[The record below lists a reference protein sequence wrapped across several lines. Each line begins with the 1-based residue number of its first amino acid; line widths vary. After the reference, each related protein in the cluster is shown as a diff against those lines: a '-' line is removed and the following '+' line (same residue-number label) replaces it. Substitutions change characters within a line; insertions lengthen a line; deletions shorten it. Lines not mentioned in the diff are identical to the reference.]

1 MHVKFLAHGT
11 GSGARASAYLLG
23 AHDHTGAERAGV
35 TVLRGDPALFAAVA
49 DSLPFQQRYSS
60 AVISWAAEEAP
71 TAAEID
77 EVLADFEALAFAG
90 LEPEDY
96 HMTVVQHDELDGG
109 AHVHILIPRV
119 HLGSGKSFNPA
130 PPGQRDDFYAV
141 RDKHNHAKGWARPD
155 DPLRARL
162 LRPDFEAYKGDHP
175 AIKKQITDHLIGATA
190 QGVITN
196 AAELRAY
203 LQESLGCEITR
214 TGMDYI
220 SIKPEGYPKAVRLRG
235 ELYGASWTA
244 KGAIER
250 EAQVA
255 ARAGIGRGGEVSESG
270 ARRAQDRL
278 TKACER
284 RAEYNRGRYPGRDR
298 GIAPTDH
305 RIGRSAERGI
315 GTGPERGQHPQADLQ
330 RLAQSLAGRGM
341 HLRGDRAGELGG
353 IELDGQRGSAVEQRD
368 QQRESHAGAASGR
381 SEIRPGG
388 WQELHP
394 RSDIGKN
401 VRNAKWRDGGGDQ
414 VNDRIRTPTDREAG
428 ADGAAAPGRDE
439 SLAGAARRATARFG
453 ELTGAVAEHLG
464 RVREALRQLTHRL
477 RGLGEEY
484 QERASQHGPEFGPDQ
499 PGYRSSTWV
508 IEQQCEH
515 SQKLAGELEQGAEL
529 IADRAKALS
538 EEQSQSSGL
547 ST

>member
-71 TAAEID
+71 TTAEID

-96 HMTVVQHDELDGG
+96 HMTVVQHDEPDGG

-270 ARRAQDRL
+270 ARRAQERL
-278 TKACER
+278 KKACER
-284 RAEYNRGRYPGRDR
+284 RAEYNCGRYPGRDR

-305 RIGRSAERGI
+305 RLGRPIEGGLGA
-315 GTGPERGQHPQADLQ
+315 GTERGQHPQADLQ
-330 RLAQSLAGRGM
+330 RLA
-341 HLRGDRAGELGG
+341 
-353 IELDGQRGSAVEQRD
+353 
-368 QQRESHAGAASGR
+368 
-381 SEIRPGG
+381 
-388 WQELHP
+388 
-394 RSDIGKN
+394 
-401 VRNAKWRDGGGDQ
+401 
-414 VNDRIRTPTDREAG
+414 
-428 ADGAAAPGRDE
+428 
-439 SLAGAARRATARFG
+439 
-453 ELTGAVAEHLG
+453 
-464 RVREALRQLTHRL
+464 
-477 RGLGEEY
+477 
-484 QERASQHGPEFGPDQ
+484 
-499 PGYRSSTWV
+499 
-508 IEQQCEH
+508 
-515 SQKLAGELEQGAEL
+515 
-529 IADRAKALS
+529 
-538 EEQSQSSGL
+538 
-547 ST
+547 

>member
-71 TAAEID
+71 TTAEID

-96 HMTVVQHDELDGG
+96 HMTVVQHDEPDGG
-109 AHVHILIPRV
+109 VHVHILIPRV

-270 ARRAQDRL
+270 ARRAQERL
-278 TKACER
+278 KKACER
-284 RAEYNRGRYPGRDR
+284 RAEYNCGRYPGRDR

-305 RIGRSAERGI
+305 RLGRPIEGGLGA
-315 GTGPERGQHPQADLQ
+315 GTERGQHPQADLQ

-353 IELDGQRGSAVEQRD
+353 VELDGQRGSAVEQRD
-368 QQRESHAGAASGR
+368 QQRESHVGGASDRSDLRPSG
-381 SEIRPGG
+381 G
-388 WQELHP
+388 QELHP
-394 RSDIGKN
+394 RPQHGGT
-401 VRNAKWRDGGGDQ
+401 VRNEERQNGRGGEL
-414 VNDRIRTPTDREAG
+414 NDRTGADIDRQVG
-428 ADGAAAPGRDE
+428 ADGSGAPTADGGFGAAIAAAGALFERVADRLHQRAGELRDVMQ
-439 SLAGAARRATARFG
+439 RATAFVRG
-453 ELTGAVAEHLG
+453 VAERG
-464 RVREALRQLTHRL
+464 RTVEQSDHDSVWQL
-477 RGLGEEY
+477 
-484 QERASQHGPEFGPDQ
+484 
-499 PGYRSSTWV
+499 
-508 IEQQCEH
+508 EQQCQRVE
-515 SQKLAGELEQGAEL
+515 QGAGRLTQGAEL
-529 IADRAKALS
+529 IANRAKALR

-547 ST
+547 SM

>member
-23 AHDHTGAERAGV
+23 PHDHTGAERAGV

-60 AVISWAAEEAP
+60 AVISWAVEEAP

-96 HMTVVQHDELDGG
+96 HMTVVQHDEPDGG

-255 ARAGIGRGGEVSESG
+255 ARAGIGRGGEVSASG
-270 ARRAQDRL
+270 ARRAQERL
-278 TKACER
+278 KKACER
-284 RAEYNRGRYPGRDR
+284 RAEYNCGRYPGRDR

-305 RIGRSAERGI
+305 RLDRPIEGGLGA
-315 GTGPERGQHPQADLQ
+315 GPERGQHPQADLQ

-341 HLRGDRAGELGG
+341 HLRGDRVGELGG
-353 IELDGQRGSAVEQRD
+353 VELDGQRGSAVEQRD
-368 QQRESHAGAASGR
+368 QQRESHVGGVSDR
-381 SEIRPGG
+381 SDIRPAE
-388 WQELHP
+388 WQELHH
-394 RSDIGKN
+394 RADIGATVQREGQRQN
-401 VRNAKWRDGGGDQ
+401 GRGGEL
-414 VNDRIRTPTDREAG
+414 NDRTGADTARQAG
-428 ADGAAAPGRDE
+428 ADGGSAAAANSGFGAAIAA
-439 SLAGAARRATARFG
+439 AGALFDRVADRLHQRAGELRDAMQRATAFVRN
-453 ELTGAVAEHLG
+453 VAERG
-464 RVREALRQLTHRL
+464 RTVEQSDHDSVWQL
-477 RGLGEEY
+477 
-484 QERASQHGPEFGPDQ
+484 
-499 PGYRSSTWV
+499 
-508 IEQQCEH
+508 EQQC
-515 SQKLAGELEQGAEL
+515 QRLEQGAGRLAEGAAL
-529 IADRAKALS
+529 IAERAAELRKEQRRDR
-538 EEQSQSSGL
+538 GL
-547 ST
+547 SM